1 MCICVSLRMRLDWM
15 EVRKRNH
22 TERDDDDV
30 IKVISVTNYFYD
42 MTCNDK
48 KNMTEKS
55 G

>member
-1 MCICVSLRMRLDWM
+1 MCLVENAVGLDGSK
-15 EVRKRNH
+15 ERNH

-48 KNMTEKS
+48 KI
-55 G
+55 